1 MRNNKKILNFYKD
14 YFKDLNIA
22 TLRSENFIL
31 MLEFDIMARFNF
43 RPTRNDLKRI
53 IESIKD

>member
-1 MRNNKKILNFYKD
+1 MRDSKKILNFYKE
-14 YFKDLNIA
+14 YFKDLNID

-43 RPTRNDLKRI
+43 RPTKNDLKRI

>member
-1 MRNNKKILNFYKD
+1 MRDSKNILKFYKE
-14 YFKDLNIA
+14 YFKDLNID

-43 RPTRNDLKRI
+43 RPNKNDLKRI

>member
-1 MRNNKKILNFYKD
+1 MRDSKKILNFYKE
-14 YFKDLNIA
+14 YFKDLNID

-43 RPTRNDLKRI
+43 RPTKNYLKRI

>member
-1 MRNNKKILNFYKD
+1 MRDSKKILNFYKN

-22 TLRSENFIL
+22 TLISENFIL